1 MDRSGL
7 IARLTRLGLT
17 TYEARAYA
25 ALIRRDSFTPAEVA
39 RESGV
44 PRQRIYDVLG
54 TLVQK
59 GLASARPGAQVKY
72 AAIGP
77 ELAVERL
84 LAAQRESLL
93 GLERDGAAVIDALA
107 SEFEAGRTHTNPLEF
122 IEVLRDRAAINR
134 RFDELQAQVE
144 REILV
149 FTKPPFA
156 RPPEENV
163 EGIEIS
169 RNHEARS
176 VYELAVLDD
185 PATSEA
191 IARFIEAGTQARF
204 VEHLPLK
211 LVIIDETI
219 VMFGMTDP
227 VAGSEGVTI
236 VVVEHPSLA
245 QALKIAFE
253 SVWEGGLTLD
263 RAIRA
268 RGRRGSK
275 DRLIAR

>member
-1 MDRSGL
+1 
-7 IARLTRLGLT
+7 
-17 TYEARAYA
+17 
-25 ALIRRDSFTPAEVA
+25 
-39 RESGV
+39 
-44 PRQRIYDVLG
+44 
-54 TLVQK
+54 
-59 GLASARPGAQVKY
+59 
-72 AAIGP
+72 
-77 ELAVERL
+77 
-84 LAAQRESLL
+84 
-93 GLERDGAAVIDALA
+93 
-107 SEFEAGRTHTNPLEF
+107 
-122 IEVLRDRAAINR
+122 
-134 RFDELQAQVE
+134 
-144 REILV
+144 V

-176 VYELAVLDD
+176 VYELSVLDD
-185 PATSEA
+185 PATRDA
-191 IARFIEAGTQARF
+191 IGRFIEAGTQARF

-219 VMFGMTDP
+219 VMFGMDDP

-253 SVWEGGLTLD
+253 SVWAGGLTLD
-263 RAIRA
+263 RAVRA
-268 RGRRGSK
+268 IGRRGGK